1 MSSPL
6 CANCSR
12 DSSRAGLGI
21 GPVAQED
28 TEKQVGTGVEV
39 ICSQIEDICPVVDVA
54 SVPVVVGPVVKVRG
68 PAVALIAVESIEVVQ
83 ADTVSAVEV
92 RGTAHKLAPPRLK
105 TGSVDEV
112 CCSVM
117 KLVLLAPVFVAS
129 VIHADPG
136 GLVGLMSEV
145 TVSGV

>member
-1 MSSPL
+1 M
-6 CANCSR
+6 
-12 DSSRAGLGI
+12 

-28 TEKQVGTGVEV
+28 TEKQVGTGAEV
-39 ICSQIEDICPVVDVA
+39 ICSQIEVICPVVEMA
-54 SVPVVVGPVVKVRG
+54 SVPVVVGPVVKVRS

-83 ADTVSAVEV
+83 AVTVSAVEV
-92 RGTAHKLAPPRLK
+92 TGPAHELATPRLK

-117 KLVLLAPVFVAS
+117 KLDFFVPVSVAS
-129 VIHADPG
+129 VIHAGPG

-145 TVSGV
+145 TVTGV